1 MSRAGRLWGV
11 LLEATLD
18 AHGHAGLL
26 RRLRHPGYVA
36 RLLALAGVPP
46 ERSVDAL
53 APLLNRALKHDQER
67 LDLELLPDRVQ
78 LSDGRF
84 APIFHPSATDTPA
97 LALGKDGSRAFARAP
112 GDADDARLSAAFDL
126 AFLPLP
132 APFLD
137 LARRPRTG
145 ARMVS
150 AIALCSEVVFA
161 PLAPT
166 DALANRRAARA
177 FTTADD
183 ERFLVTIFDETL
195 RQLERLLYRGVRH
208 AHRVVPLQTL
218 AQMLDDGAKAK
229 RGAKAEALARR
240 DVAAATLFGARALQE
255 RQGPPIFRRPS
266 RRPPRR
272 LGGEPA
278 LLPKTALDQGDLF
291 AW

>member
-1 MSRAGRLWGV
+1 MSRAGRLWAV
-11 LLEATLD
+11 VLEATLD

-36 RLLALAGVPP
+36 RMAALVGVPP
-46 ERSVDAL
+46 ERSLDAL
-53 APLLNRALKHDQER
+53 APLLKRALKHDQER

-78 LSDGRF
+78 LPDGRF
-84 APIFHPSATDTPA
+84 APIFAPSTSTAPS
-97 LALGKDGSRAFARAP
+97 LALGKAGPRAFTRAS
-112 GDADDARLSAAFDL
+112 GVADDARLSAAFDL

-161 PLAPT
+161 PLSPT

-177 FTTADD
+177 FFTADD
-183 ERFLVTIFDETL
+183 TTVLLTIFDETL
-195 RQLERLLYRGVRH
+195 RQLETLMYRGARH
-208 AHRVVPLQTL
+208 AHRVVPLQSL
-218 AQMLDDGAKAK
+218 AQMLEDGAKAK
-229 RGAKAEALARR
+229 RGASAEALARR
-240 DVAAATLFGARALQE
+240 DVAASALFGARELSQG
-255 RQGPPIFRRPS
+255 QGPSIFRRPS
-266 RRPPRR
+266 RRPSRA
-272 LGGEPA
+272 LGAAPA